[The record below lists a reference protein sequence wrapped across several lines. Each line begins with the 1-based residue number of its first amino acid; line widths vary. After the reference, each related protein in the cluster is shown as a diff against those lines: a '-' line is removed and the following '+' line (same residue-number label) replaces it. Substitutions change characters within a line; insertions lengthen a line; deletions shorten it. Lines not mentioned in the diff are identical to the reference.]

1 MSAYNTSSPPNANP
15 NPLFLPLAPGSLL
28 PATARRGECRVSASS
43 AHSARPSCSLLPPA
57 TQQSW
62 LAPAAAAAPLP
73 RLLLLLVAVAAAL
86 QATVV
91 APPVAS
97 GFIRKSCRATQYP
110 SVCEHS
116 LAAYGGSPPP
126 RGLARGPRSGSVR
139 VCGPPVRLPVR
150 IR

>member
-1 MSAYNTSSPPNANP
+1 MARPCSS
-15 NPLFLPLAPGSLL
+15 
-28 PATARRGECRVSASS
+28 SS
-43 AHSARPSCSLLPPA
+43 A
-57 TQQSW
+57 
-62 LAPAAAAAPLP
+62 AA
-73 RLLLLLVAVAAAL
+73 RLLLLFVAVAAAL

-139 VCGPPVRLPVR
+139 VRGPPVRLPVR